1 MQLILNLPEDLNYGL
16 QILNALAGHK
26 EPAKTMTTKTA
37 STVPPTPKTIKV
49 TEAAA
54 PSEPA
59 TEPSEPA
66 TELSA
71 PIPAAT
77 APVTV
82 TTEQLREV
90 AISFMKKSDA
100 HKSFMQELVKK
111 YGAKRVS
118 EIPEDKASAFVNELE
133 NYQG

>member
-16 QILNALAGHK
+16 QVLNVLAGRK

-37 STVPPTPKTIKV
+37 STVPP
-49 TEAAA
+49 A
-54 PSEPA
+54 PSTTAPA
-59 TEPSEPA
+59 TEPTAPA

-71 PIPAAT
+71 PVPAAT

-82 TTEQLREV
+82 TAEELRET
-90 AISFMKKSDA
+90 AIAFMKKSDA

-118 EIPEDKASAFVNELE
+118 EIPEDKAAAFVNELE
-133 NYQG
+133 NYQE

>member
-16 QILNALAGHK
+16 QVLNALAGRK

-37 STVPPTPKTIKV
+37 STVPPAPAITAP
-49 TEAAA
+49 EAISVA
-54 PSEPA
+54 EA
-59 TEPSEPA
+59 TEPTAPA
-66 TELSA
+66 
-71 PIPAAT
+71 PAVT

-90 AISFMKKSDA
+90 AIAFMKKSDA
-100 HKSFMQELVKK
+100 HKTFMQELVKK

-118 EIPEDKASAFVNELE
+118 EIPEDKAAAFVNELD
-133 NYQG
+133 NYEG